1 MIEGV
6 ATKQL
11 RVIPDERGYLMEILR
26 NDDPL
31 FSNFGQVYMT
41 TAYPDVVKGWH
52 YHKEQTDNMTVVRGM
67 AKIVLYDMREDSPT
81 NGEIAEFFVGEKN
94 PILIQIPPGVAH
106 GMKAIGTE
114 LACMLNVPTH
124 KYNYEKPDEYR
135 FPAHGGEIPYDWS
148 RKDG

>member
-26 NDDPL
+26 CDDPL

-41 TAYPDVVKGWH
+41 TAYPGVVKGWH

-67 AKIVLYDMREDSPT
+67 AKIVLYDMREKSPT
-81 NGEIAEFFVGEKN
+81 FGELAEFFVGEKN

-124 KYNYEKPDEYR
+124 KYNYDAPDEYR
-135 FPAHGGEIPYDWS
+135 FPAHSEEIPYDWS
-148 RKDG
+148 RIDG